1 MASDFKMDIDLLKD
15 GDIATYEAIY
25 NEFFGTL
32 FSLCYQYVSK
42 PADAEEIVQDSF
54 LKLWEVRTR
63 LDDHTNI
70 KNFLY
75 TIAKNNCLNFIRNEQ
90 IASFHL
96 KKYSEELTSNYEA
109 LCLLN
114 DDFGK
119 IEELK
124 FRIDQAVDS
133 LPERW
138 KAVFRMSRDENLRY
152 RDIAQKLGI
161 SEKTVEANIT
171 KALKKLRKDL
181 QDYFTLIGVLISMIR

>member
-1 MASDFKMDIDLLKD
+1 MTSDFNIDIDLLKN
-15 GDIATYEAIY
+15 GDIPTYEAIY

-42 PADAEEIVQDSF
+42 VADAEEIVQDSF
-54 LKLWEVRTR
+54 LKLWEIRTK
-63 LDDHTNI
+63 LSDQTNI

-96 KKYSEELTSNYEA
+96 TQYGEELKSNYEA
-109 LCLLN
+109 LSTLN

-124 FRIDQAVDS
+124 SRIDQAVDS

-138 KAVFRMSRDENLRY
+138 KTVFRMSRDENLRY
-152 RDIAQKLGI
+152 RDIAEKLSI

-171 KALKKLRKDL
+171 KALRRLKEDL
-181 QDYFTLIGVLISMIR
+181 QDYLTLVGVVINMII